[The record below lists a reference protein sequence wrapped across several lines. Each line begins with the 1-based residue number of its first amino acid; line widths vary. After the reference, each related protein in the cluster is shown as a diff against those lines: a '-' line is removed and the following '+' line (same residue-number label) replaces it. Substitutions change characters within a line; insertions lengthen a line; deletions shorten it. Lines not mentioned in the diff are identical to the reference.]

1 MTDAIMEKWQ
11 QLAIVIG
18 DSVFRTVNIPETV
31 GSDDETGYVLM
42 FFNTKNHQG
51 KSTLISSAVNR
62 ADLKKLLKFA
72 LREIDG
78 PKTTIVEPGKYEN

>member
-42 FFNTKNHQG
+42 F
-51 KSTLISSAVNR
+51 LI
-62 ADLKKLLKFA
+62 
-72 LREIDG
+72 
-78 PKTTIVEPGKYEN
+78 PKTTRANPR